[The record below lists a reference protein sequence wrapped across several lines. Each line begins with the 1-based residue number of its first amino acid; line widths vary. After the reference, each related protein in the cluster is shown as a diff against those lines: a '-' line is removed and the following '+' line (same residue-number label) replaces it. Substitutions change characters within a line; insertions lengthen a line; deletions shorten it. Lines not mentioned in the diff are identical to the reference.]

1 MDKENHCF
9 VKTQFVEQCIVDFIS
24 LVALH
29 LTPVTWKVSWSFQQE
44 HSFKLWLCIDLH
56 DVERDNELQKAGT
69 QLTVGAIEAAGQPA
83 YDGSRRPIKMRHF
96 TPKKMFWCFV
106 SSLFLNLT
114 KNWMS
119 IFLLKEYC
127 FTCVY
132 LGNFWTLSKQNKLL
146 FNMRRLDFG
155 VRKMPTYKR
164 KTIEILKAAFIH
176 FMTGWE
182 GGETPL

>member
-106 SSLFLNLT
+106 LASRTRTVTFWSMHYIWKSLGSSLFLN
-114 KNWMS
+114 KVS
-119 IFLLKEYC
+119 INKLDQKINVPISLMKENYL
-127 FTCVY
+127 TCVF
-132 LGNFWTLSKQNKLL
+132 LWNF
-146 FNMRRLDFG
+146 
-155 VRKMPTYKR
+155 
-164 KTIEILKAAFIH
+164 
-176 FMTGWE
+176 
-182 GGETPL
+182 